1 MPNAGKADFDIS
13 DARNYRQ
20 EAGMNS
26 PYGKVSYRV
35 LTNQDAGFGFYQNGS
50 VEDHHM
56 AASGYSHESVGL
68 RLSKSKTGKSDP
80 ILPAKAIVAKHGDII
95 LDARDGDI
103 ILKGDNILMQANG
116 TLDTEDGDIQ
126 MFANKGIVL
135 DAPDIKIR
143 GDNVR
148 IMGMKDLTLLGKV
161 YGEFI
166 GGVVG
171 ATSAADFGGSS
182 LIGKLTSVAKSLGAF

>member
-35 LTNQDAGFGFYQNGS
+35 LTNQDAGLGFYQNGS

-56 AASGYSHESVGL
+56 ATSGYSHESVGL
-68 RLSKSKTGKSDP
+68 RLNKSKTGKSDP
-80 ILPAKAIVAKHGDII
+80 ILPAKAIIAKHGDIV

-103 ILKGDNILMQANG
+103 ILMGDNILMQANG
-116 TLDTEDGDIQ
+116 VIGDEDGDIQ
-126 MFANKGIVL
+126 MFANKGIAM
-135 DAPDIKIR
+135 DAPDVKIK

-171 ATSAADFGGSS
+171 ATSAADFGGAS